1 MSGNGSIAGRAAILR
16 NQLEVELLR
25 MELAATYTC
34 TVCTPQIADAVAR
47 CTGHSWLD
55 STLVTLDR
63 RRAACVQSTD
73 GALHTAPTRT
83 AYTHSQSVHI
93 QCGFILLLYYSNT
106 NS

>member
-25 MELAATYTC
+25 MELAATPAPC
-34 TVCTPQIADAVAR
+34 AHLNLQMQLHVAQ
-47 CTGHSWLD
+47 LD

-63 RRAACVQSTD
+63 RRAACVQSDLQSTD
-73 GALHTAPTRT
+73 GALHTVPTRT
-83 AYTHSQSVHI
+83 AYMHSQSVHI